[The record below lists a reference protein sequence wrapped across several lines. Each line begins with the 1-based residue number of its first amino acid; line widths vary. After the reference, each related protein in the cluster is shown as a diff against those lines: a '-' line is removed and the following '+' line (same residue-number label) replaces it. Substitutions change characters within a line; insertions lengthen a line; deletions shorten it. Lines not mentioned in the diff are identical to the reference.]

1 MPPKRGV
8 IVRSIDVDMELL
20 ARHVNIL
27 KVVMKSQPIGIIKLS
42 ELTKLPEHKVRY
54 SLRILEKEGLIVPSA
69 NGATTSPRVR
79 DFLGEL
85 DEMLGRFKGTV
96 DSLRAG
102 LK

>member
-1 MPPKRGV
+1 MSLKRGV
-8 IVRSIDVDMELL
+8 IVRNIDTDMELL

-27 KVVMKSQPIGIIKLS
+27 KVVMKNQPIGIIKLS

-54 SLRILEKEGLIVPSA
+54 SLRILEREGLLVPSA
-69 NGATTSPRVR
+69 NGAMTSPRVR
-79 DFLGEL
+79 EFLGEL
-85 DEMLGRFKGTV
+85 DGMLDRFKGTV